1 MYTLGNMAFIASG
14 HVSILARMIM
24 GNKTALFAEHE
35 AAGGK
40 IVDFGGWEMPIN
52 YGSQVEEHHKVRR
65 ESGMFDVSHMTIV
78 DVVGADAKAYLRR
91 LLANDVEKISSIKG
105 KAMYT
110 GMLNEQGG
118 VIDDLIVYS
127 MDGWYRTVVN
137 CSTREKDLAWMS
149 KQAAAFEVE
158 LKERPELSMLA
169 VQGPEAIAKVAEVLG
184 GSKAEVAKNL
194 SVFQGLEVDGWFLAR
209 TGYTGED
216 GLEIMIPE
224 AAIAEFWRDLIAAGV
239 APCGLGAR
247 DTLRLEA
254 GMNLYGNDMDETVLP
269 MTANMSWTLAWKPED
284 REFIG
289 RKALEAAK
297 AAGVKEKLVGLVLEQ
312 KGVLRA
318 HQGVVVP
325 GVDAKGEITSGTF
338 SPTLGYSIA
347 MARVPVEIGATC
359 LVEMRNKQVEVKVVK
374 PSFVRNGES
383 VL

>member
-1 MYTLGNMAFIASG
+1 
-14 HVSILARMIM
+14 M

-40 IVDFGGWEMPIN
+40 VVDFGGWDMPIN

-65 ESGMFDVSHMTIV
+65 EAGMFDVSHMTIV
-78 DVVGADAKAYLRR
+78 DVKGSGAKDFLRY
-91 LLANDVEKISSIKG
+91 LLANDVEKISSVTG

-118 VIDDLIVYS
+118 VIDDLIVYN

-137 CSTREKDLAWMS
+137 CATREKDLAWMAEQAS
-149 KQAAAFEVE
+149 KFEVE
-158 LKERPELSMLA
+158 LTERPELSMLA
-169 VQGPEAIAKVAEVLG
+169 VQGPEAIAKVAAVLG
-184 GSKAEVAKNL
+184 GNKAEVVRSL

-216 GLEIMIPE
+216 GLEIMVPE
-224 AAIAEFWRDLIAAGV
+224 AAIVQFWQDLIAAGV

-254 GMNLYGNDMDETVLP
+254 GMNLYGSDMDESILP
-269 MTANMSWTLAWKPED
+269 MAANMSWTLAWAPQD
-284 REFIG
+284 RDFIG
-289 RKALEAAK
+289 RKSLEAAK
-297 AAGVKEKLVGLVLEQ
+297 AAGVKEKLVGLVMEQ

-318 HQGVVVP
+318 HQKVIVP
-325 GVDAKGEITSGTF
+325 GVEAAGEITSGTF

-347 MARVPVEIGATC
+347 MARVPVEIGDTC
-359 LVEMRNKQVEVKVVK
+359 FVEMRNKQVEVKVIK
-374 PSFVRNGES
+374 PSFVRNGKQ
-383 VL
+383 VF

>member
-1 MYTLGNMAFIASG
+1 
-14 HVSILARMIM
+14 M

-40 IVDFGGWEMPIN
+40 MVDFGGWDMPIN

-65 ESGMFDVSHMTIV
+65 EAGMFDVSHMTIV
-78 DVVGADAKAYLRR
+78 DVRGAGAKDFLRY
-91 LLANDVEKISSIKG
+91 LLANDVEKISNVTG

-118 VIDDLIVYS
+118 VIDDLIVYN

-137 CSTREKDLAWMS
+137 CATREKDLAWMGEQS
-149 KQAAAFEVE
+149 KNFEVE
-158 LKERPELSMLA
+158 LSERPELSMLA

-184 GSKAEVAKNL
+184 GNKADVVNAL

-216 GLEIMIPE
+216 GLEIMVPE
-224 AAIAEFWRDLIAAGV
+224 AAITQFWKDLVAAGV

-254 GMNLYGNDMDETVLP
+254 GMNLYGSDMDETVLP
-269 MTANMSWTLAWKPED
+269 MAANMSWTLAWAPEERD
-284 REFIG
+284 FIG

-297 AAGVKEKLVGLVLEQ
+297 AEGVKEKLVGLVMEQ

-318 HQGVVVP
+318 HQKVVVP
-325 GVDAKGEITSGTF
+325 GVEATGEITSGTF

-347 MARVPVEIGATC
+347 MARVPKEIGDTC
-359 LVEMRNKQVEVKVVK
+359 LVEMRNKQVEVKVIK
-374 PSFVRNGES
+374 PSFVRNGKQ
-383 VL
+383 VF